1 MLHQIK
7 VKDIPFSTKF
17 RDKGTP
23 IDNLGNYDS
32 SGERIIYLC
41 ASERIRQKRLLF
53 VTKLGM
59 MKLVDTSEFDVM
71 KKTVASTKLTDGD
84 ELIGIYETD
93 ARTEVLSKFN
103 YDGTVGE
110 EEVVSSDQN
119 IILQTAN
126 GVFLKFPLTDVPQK
140 KKNAVGVRGIKLGS
154 DDYIEDVFN
163 IVDKNA
169 VIGQMVLPFV
179 AIGDGNNDAEMIEAA
194 EVGIGYGGVREI
206 APAVLACASHAIY
219 DEEKLVEFLERLL

>member
-1 MLHQIK
+1 VL
-7 VKDIPFSTKF
+7 
-17 RDKGTP
+17 
-23 IDNLGNYDS
+23 
-32 SGERIIYLC
+32 
-41 ASERIRQKRLLF
+41 SERIRQKRLLF

-119 IILQTAN
+119 IILQTAKRC
-126 GVFLKFPLTDVPQK
+126 VFEIPAYRCSSEER
-140 KKNAVGVRGIKLGS
+140 KNSSR
-154 DDYIEDVFN
+154 
-163 IVDKNA
+163 
-169 VIGQMVLPFV
+169 
-179 AIGDGNNDAEMIEAA
+179 
-194 EVGIGYGGVREI
+194 
-206 APAVLACASHAIY
+206 CAWH
-219 DEEKLVEFLERLL
+219 KTWQ